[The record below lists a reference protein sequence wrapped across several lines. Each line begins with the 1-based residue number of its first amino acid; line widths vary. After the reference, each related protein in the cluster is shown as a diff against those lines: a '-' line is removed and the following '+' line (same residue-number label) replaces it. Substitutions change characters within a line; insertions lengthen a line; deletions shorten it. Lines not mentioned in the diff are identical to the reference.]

1 MIVTKINLTL
11 CRANASLSNM
21 VARTIYICRA
31 EYVLQMIVNPA
42 HYSFKMMVTEINLTL
57 CRMNA
62 YQRWWLKITVICA
75 VFFTNDSDEDDQ
87 PAHYSGDVGCPAGLQ
102 GVAAPC
108 CVDYVLL
115 L

>member
-1 MIVTKINLTL
+1 MIVTKMINPAHYDVGCPFLLHDRLPDHL
-11 CRANASLSNM
+11 CYM
-21 VARTIYICRA
+21 CA
-31 EYVLQMIVNPA
+31 EYVL
-42 HYSFKMMVTEINLTL
+42 
-57 CRMNA
+57 
-62 YQRWWLKITVICA
+62 
-75 VFFTNDSDEDDQ
+75 TNDSDEDDQ

>member
-1 MIVTKINLTL
+1 
-11 CRANASLSNM
+11 M

>member
-1 MIVTKINLTL
+1 MS
-11 CRANASLSNM
+11 CRVCFTNDSQPGPLLFQDDGYRDQFDVVQNECLSKM
-21 VARTIYICRA
+21 VADYN
-31 EYVLQMIVNPA
+31 Q
-42 HYSFKMMVTEINLTL
+42 INQLI
-57 CRMNA
+57 N
-62 YQRWWLKITVICA
+62 QITVICA
-75 VFFTNDSDEDDQ
+75 EFFFFTNDSDEDDQ